1 MENTLMAEPISLLA
15 LLVIVGLLLLLQ
27 DSDDDNSGGG
37 LREPVLIP
45 VRVRAQ
51 QRRYPEIRSPLRSP
65 ANGGGFF
72 LHVVSAHDA
81 RPRTHRRYCVSFSK
95 QT

>member
-1 MENTLMAEPISLLA
+1 MAEPITLLA

-45 VRVRAQ
+45 VRVRDQ
-51 QRRYPEIRSPLRSP
+51 QGR
-65 ANGGGFF
+65 
-72 LHVVSAHDA
+72 
-81 RPRTHRRYCVSFSK
+81 
-95 QT
+95 

>member
-1 MENTLMAEPISLLA
+1 MENTPIAEPITLLA

-45 VRVRAQ
+45 VRVSDQ
-51 QRRYPEIRSPLRSP
+51 QRR
-65 ANGGGFF
+65 
-72 LHVVSAHDA
+72 
-81 RPRTHRRYCVSFSK
+81 
-95 QT
+95 

>member
-1 MENTLMAEPISLLA
+1 MEITLMAEPITLLA

-45 VRVRAQ
+45 VRVRDQ
-51 QRRYPEIRSPLRSP
+51 QRR
-65 ANGGGFF
+65 
-72 LHVVSAHDA
+72 
-81 RPRTHRRYCVSFSK
+81 
-95 QT
+95 